1 MRLSGSAEGVWG
13 RGVFGGG
20 WADVFVAKACE
31 RGRCGEVE
39 GMSNE
44 RGGGTEKAGR
54 RLNPNKFL
62 VDTRGGWL

>member
-1 MRLSGSAEGVWG
+1 MWVGVCL
-13 RGVFGGG
+13 GGG

-44 RGGGTEKAGR
+44 RVGGTEKEGR